1 MAQCLLRILVFP
13 ETHRTWIARGLE
25 HDLSASGRSI
35 ESAVD
40 TVVKIALAH
49 IAYDERHKR
58 KPLSAFAS
66 APRLYWDAFT
76 RATPFP
82 FPVDIPASDS
92 GAPARIVA
100 AVADRNP
107 AIRAS
112 REAAQT
118 A

>member
-1 MAQCLLRILVFP
+1 MAPCLLRILVFP

-25 HDLSASGRSI
+25 HDISAGGRTI

-40 TVVKIALAH
+40 TLVKIAMAH

-58 KPLSAFAS
+58 KPLSAFAA

-82 FPVDIPASDS
+82 FSVDIPAAGS
-92 GAPARIVA
+92 GASAQIVA
-100 AVADRNP
+100 SIADQNP
-107 AIRAS
+107 AIRPS
-112 REAAQT
+112 RHTAQT